1 MKTSNGL
8 LSDKII
14 YDDKPRKKSGK
25 VKKGLILSYI
35 SERDIVQAHR
45 RERWSS
51 SDLLLLLFNYRVCD
65 TTSAFFISI
74 RTKGRLLLS
83 FSKIIGNHFIFRAN
97 RKQGSL

>member
-1 MKTSNGL
+1 MVNQ
-8 LSDKII
+8 
-14 YDDKPRKKSGK
+14 RKKNSK

-45 RERWSS
+45 RVRWSS
-51 SDLLLLLFNYRVCD
+51 SDLLLLLFNYRLSD
-65 TTSAFFISI
+65 TTSAFFISV

>member
-14 YDDKPRKKSGK
+14 YDGKPRKKSGK